1 MLLEK
6 KNKIRVLIV
15 DDSSFMRM
23 AIRSILGKDP
33 GIEIVGV
40 AVNGADGVS
49 KAAALR
55 PDIITMDI
63 EMPVMDGL
71 TALKEIMRSTPTRV
85 IMVSTLTREGAAATF
100 DALEL
105 GATDYVSKST
115 AESGAEHNAFRD
127 ELLLKVKGAA
137 SNMLGSRPPARTA
150 NGRGQAGEPVRAKG
164 PSIRPE
170 FVAIGASTGGPVAI
184 QEVLSRIPANFKLG
198 IVVAIHM
205 PKAFT
210 GPFAERINKK
220 CPLPVKEA
228 ADGDI
233 IIPGQVLIA
242 PGGRHMTLQRK
253 AAGIAVQTMPIETY
267 PRYVYIPSIDLMMT
281 SLTEA
286 TKGPLLGV
294 ILTGMGNDGLK
305 GMQQIKEKGGFTL
318 VQDKATST
326 IYGMPKACV
335 DAGIA
340 DEILPLDQIGAE
352 IGKIATGQC

>member
-1 MLLEK
+1 MLPER
-6 KNKIRVLIV
+6 KNKTRVLIV

-33 GIEIVGV
+33 EIEIIGV
-40 AVNGADGVS
+40 AANGAEGVA
-49 KAAALR
+49 KAASLK
-55 PDIITMDI
+55 PDIVTMDV

-71 TALKEIMRSTPTRV
+71 TALKEIMKCSPTRV
-85 IMVSTLTREGAAATF
+85 IMVSTLTREGASATF

-105 GATDYVSKST
+105 GAVDYVSKST

-127 ELLLKVKGAA
+127 ELLMKVKGAV
-137 SNMLGSRPPARTA
+137 SGIFGSRPASRALDARTRSSEA
-150 NGRGQAGEPVRAKG
+150 LRAKG
-164 PSIRPE
+164 PAIKPE

-184 QEVLSRIPANFKLG
+184 QEVLTRIPANLQQG
-198 IVVAIHM
+198 ILVAIHM

-210 GPFAERINKK
+210 GPFAERINKR

-228 ADGDI
+228 SDGDLLL
-233 IIPGQVLIA
+233 PGQVLVA
-242 PGGRHMTLQRK
+242 PGGRHITLQRK
-253 AAGIAVQTMPIETY
+253 AAGITVQTVPTETY

-281 SLTEA
+281 SLAEA
-286 TKGPLLGV
+286 AKGPLLGV

-305 GMQQIKEKGGFTL
+305 GMQQIKGKGGFTL

-326 IYGMPKACV
+326 IYGMPKACA

-352 IGKIATGQC
+352 IGKIAAG